1 MNVLQGLLLALS
13 SFSKIPVP
21 QIEWREENMRY
32 MMCFFPVVG
41 LAIGIVIGLWVWLSQ
56 AIGFGP
62 TLFGAGLALLPIAVS
77 GGIHMDGFCDVVD
90 AQSSHAEPTRKRE
103 ILKDPH
109 SGAFAA
115 IAVAA
120 YIVAY
125 AAVASELVAGW
136 RIVVLLAGMHIASR
150 CMSGIATVVFPTS
163 SSKGMLSMFHESAR
177 GKRILIVLVIE
188 LVVCGVVMT
197 ATCVPAIFVLLVG
210 LVCLGLLYPFAQ
222 SQFGGMSGD
231 LAGFF
236 LQVAELAMIV
246 ALVVSGILAASIT
259 RTVQRLKDSM
269 AKVQEGDFSG
279 GKLQEKK
286 ERRSDEGK
294 GKASV
299 AVNSQTAGC

>member
-1 MNVLQGLLLALS
+1 MQRRNGEMEEAVNVLQGLLLALS

-41 LAIGIVIGLWVWLSQ
+41 LVIGVVIGLWVWFSQ

-188 LVVCGVVMT
+188 LVVCGVV
-197 ATCVPAIFVLLVG
+197 PAIFVLLVG

-246 ALVVSGILAASIT
+246 ALVVIS
-259 RTVQRLKDSM
+259 
-269 AKVQEGDFSG
+269 KV
-279 GKLQEKK
+279 
-286 ERRSDEGK
+286 
-294 GKASV
+294 V
-299 AVNSQTAGC
+299 AL